1 MHMGLAITTVAEF
14 ALIGWIIWV
23 AVYYT
28 MNRSRQRSEERLRML
43 DRFSTGQELADF
55 LASETGQQFLAT
67 FASKPSNPR
76 KYVLLA
82 IWCGVICV
90 LTGAVSLGL
99 AASGVFTDPDMFLAF
114 LVSGFLGMAVGF
126 GILICGAIT
135 NRLIRKWRLNS
146 ADQPATPEVR

>member
-1 MHMGLAITTVAEF
+1 MDMGFAMITVAEF

-23 AVYYT
+23 AVNFT
-28 MNRSRQRSEERLRML
+28 MNKSRQRSEERLRML

-67 FASKPSNPR
+67 FTSKPSNPR

-82 IWCGVICV
+82 IWCGVICI
-90 LTGAVSLGL
+90 LTGAGSLGL
-99 AASGVFTDPDMFLAF
+99 VAYGVFNDPDVYLTF
-114 LVSGFLGMAVGF
+114 LVSGFLAAAVGG

-146 ADQPATPEVR
+146 ADQPATP